1 MIERHGSVVV
11 QTFVRLL
18 IPLVQLFALYV
29 LFFGHDSPGGGF
41 QAGVM
46 LGASYIL
53 LALAFGPEALNRRV
67 DERVCLA
74 LAAAGVLLYLGTG
87 LAAMLFGGTFL
98 DYGVLPVGE
107 SVARA
112 RYFGILF
119 VETGVGLSVAA
130 TIVLLFCR
138 LGDSEPSA

>member
-11 QTFVRLL
+11 QTFVRILV
-18 IPLVQLFALYV
+18 PLVQLFALYV
-29 LFFGHDSPGGGF
+29 LLFGHDSPGGGF

-46 LGASYIL
+46 FGASYIL
-53 LALAFGPEALNRRV
+53 LGLAFGHEMLAHRV
-67 DERVCLA
+67 SEPVCLA
-74 LAAAGVLLYLGTG
+74 LAATGVLIYLGTG
-87 LAAMLFGGTFL
+87 LAGMVFGGNFL

-119 VETGVGLSVAA
+119 VETGVGLAVAA

-138 LGDSEPSA
+138 LAESEPPA

>member
-11 QTFVRLL
+11 QTFVRILV
-18 IPLVQLFALYV
+18 PLVQLFALYV
-29 LFFGHDSPGGGF
+29 LLFGHDSPGGGF

-53 LALAFGPEALNRRV
+53 LALAFGHEMLARRV
-67 DERVCLA
+67 SEPVCLA
-74 LAAAGVLLYLGTG
+74 LAATGVLIYLGTG
-87 LAAMLFGGTFL
+87 LAGMVFGGNFL
-98 DYGVLPVGE
+98 DYGALPLGD

-119 VETGVGLSVAA
+119 VETGVGLGVAA

-138 LGDSEPSA
+138 LADAEPPA

>member
-1 MIERHGSVVV
+1 VIERHESVVV
-11 QTFVRLL
+11 QTFVRVMV
-18 IPLVQLFALYV
+18 PPVQLFALYV
-29 LFFGHDSPGGGF
+29 LFFGHDGPGGGF

-53 LALAFGPEALNRRV
+53 IALAFGRDTLDRRV
-67 DERVCLA
+67 SERACLA

-87 LAAMLFGGTFL
+87 VAGMLFGGYFL

-119 VETGVGLSVAA
+119 VETGVGIAVAA
-130 TIVLLFCR
+130 TLVILFCR
-138 LGDSEPSA
+138 LADREPPA

>member
-11 QTFVRLL
+11 QTFVRIL

-29 LFFGHDSPGGGF
+29 LLFGHDSPGGGF

-46 LGASYIL
+46 LGASYVL
-53 LALAFGPEALNRRV
+53 LALAFGREALARRV
-67 DERVCLA
+67 NEPVCLA
-74 LAAAGVLLYLGTG
+74 LAATGVLIYLGTG
-87 LAAMLFGGTFL
+87 LAGMVFGGAFL
-98 DYGVLPVGE
+98 DYGALPVGE

-119 VETGVGLSVAA
+119 VETGVGLGVAA

-138 LGDSEPSA
+138 LGDTEPPA

>member
-1 MIERHGSVVV
+1 VIERHGSVVV

-18 IPLVQLFALYV
+18 VPLMQLFALYV

-53 LALAFGPEALNRRV
+53 LALAFGPESLRRRV
-67 DERVCLA
+67 NEPVCLA
-74 LAAAGVLLYLGTG
+74 LAAGGVLLYLATG
-87 LAAMLFGGTFL
+87 LAGMLFGGTFL
-98 DYGVLPVGE
+98 DYGVLPVGD
-107 SVARA
+107 SPARA

-119 VETGVGLSVAA
+119 VEIGVGIAVAA
-130 TIVLLFCR
+130 TVVLLFCR
-138 LGDSEPSA
+138 LGDTETPG

>member
-1 MIERHGSVVV
+1 VIERHGSVVV
-11 QTFVRLL
+11 QTFVRIL

-29 LFFGHDSPGGGF
+29 LLFGHDSPGGGF

-46 LGASYIL
+46 LGASYVL
-53 LALAFGPEALNRRV
+53 LALAFGREALARRV
-67 DERVCLA
+67 NEPVCLA
-74 LAAAGVLLYLGTG
+74 LAATGVLIYLGTG
-87 LAAMLFGGTFL
+87 LAGMVFGGAFL
-98 DYGVLPVGE
+98 DYGALPVGE

-119 VETGVGLSVAA
+119 VETGVGLGVAA

-138 LGDSEPSA
+138 LGDTEPPA

>member
-1 MIERHGSVVV
+1 MIQRHGSVVV

-18 IPLVQLFALYV
+18 VPLVQLFALYV

-46 LGASYIL
+46 LGASYVL
-53 LALAFGPEALNRRV
+53 LALAFGREALDRRV
-67 DERVCLA
+67 NEPVCLA
-74 LAAAGVLLYLGTG
+74 LAATGVLLYLGTG
-87 LAAMLFGGTFL
+87 LAGMLFGGTFL
-98 DYGVLPVGE
+98 DYGALPVGE

-119 VETGVGLSVAA
+119 VETGVGLGVAA

-138 LGDSEPSA
+138 LGDTGPPA